1 MYFMHVFTTM
11 QCAAMARVVFVKSVK
26 KVASTEEFLIAS
38 SHVNAEAHKKY
49 SNSGDDDD
57 EFQKSWRIFSK

>member
-26 KVASTEEFLIAS
+26 KVATTDEFLLAS
-38 SHVNAEAHKKY
+38 TLIHYEPQKEH
-49 SNSGDDDD
+49 SNSGDDDDD
-57 EFQKSWRIFSK
+57 EFQKS